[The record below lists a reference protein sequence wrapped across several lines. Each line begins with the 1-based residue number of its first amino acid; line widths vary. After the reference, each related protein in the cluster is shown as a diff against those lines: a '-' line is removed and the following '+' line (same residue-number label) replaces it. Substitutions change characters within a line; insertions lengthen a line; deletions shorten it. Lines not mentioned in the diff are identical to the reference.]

1 MHHFLYNLTSL
12 LNPLL
17 LLIVMIRVHIKLQ
30 QFLEK
35 KWFLTLID
43 DHTRVCWV
51 YLLKKKSN
59 DKQIFKNFTLW

>member
-1 MHHFLYNLTSL
+1 M
-12 LNPLL
+12 
-17 LLIVMIRVHIKLQ
+17 KLQ

-59 DKQIFKNFTLW
+59 AKQIFKKFTLW